1 MVNKKYYYYYFIK
14 YRPFEKSKK
23 RRFITRYT
31 PNNRFIDSTMR
42 VLRWEKLLLF
52 LKRNIPVGDNRTLL
66 AKHTIV
72 EKMI

>member
-1 MVNKKYYYYYFIK
+1 MVNKKYYYYSFIK

-42 VLRWEKLLLF
+42 VLKMGETAVIFEK
-52 LKRNIPVGDNRTLL
+52 KYTRGR
-66 AKHTIV
+66 
-72 EKMI
+72 